1 MAITRPAA
9 IRAALIV
16 WTCAVA
22 AFSAQAQGRF
32 AVSAD
37 GQQVT
42 DSTSGL
48 VWRRCAEGMK
58 WNGSI
63 CAGKPL
69 KYTFAGAKAAAG
81 AAAAD
86 GKAWRVPSKEELLS
100 LVDGKGKK
108 KPKIDVRAFPNTPS
122 LSFWATRAGS
132 DDNLNAWLINF
143 ANGRL
148 FGNIGQA
155 KFPLRLVRTGP

>member
-1 MAITRPAA
+1 MAITLPAA

-16 WTCAVA
+16 CTCAVA
-22 AFSAQAQGRF
+22 AFAAQAQGRF
-32 AVSAD
+32 VVSAD

-42 DSTSGL
+42 DSTGGL
-48 VWRRCAEGMK
+48 VWRRCVEGMK

-69 KYTFAGAKAAAG
+69 KYNFAGAKAAAA

-86 GKAWRVPSKEELLS
+86 GKAWRVPTKEELLS
-100 LVDGKGKK
+100 LVDAKVKK
-108 KPKIDVRAFPNTPS
+108 KPKIDLAAFPNTPS
-122 LSFWATRAGS
+122 LQFWATRAGG

-148 FGNIGQA
+148 LGNIGQA
-155 KFPLRLVRTGP
+155 KFRLRLVRTGS